1 MLQDSPAA
9 VQFVDKLIATK
20 GFADGGVTEEIR
32 LQLRDDLLTELSD
45 RINRAIVE
53 SLNPEQVTKLEHLLD
68 TNKIDKIQ
76 PFLHNQGINVQGLVA
91 RVMSEFQASYLEE
104 A

>member
-1 MLQDSPAA
+1 MLHDSPSA
-9 VQFVDKLIATK
+9 VQFIDKLIESK
-20 GFADGGVTEEIR
+20 GFGEGIDEE
-32 LQLRDDLLTELSD
+32 LHAQLRNDLLNELGD

-53 SLNPEQVTKLEHLLD
+53 SLSPEQVIKMEHLID
-68 TNKIDKIQ
+68 TNQIDKIQ
-76 PFLHNQGINVQGLVA
+76 SFLHNEGINTQALVA

>member
-1 MLQDSPAA
+1 MLQDSPSA
-9 VQFVDKLIATK
+9 VQFVDKLIDTK
-20 GFADGGVTEEIR
+20 GFGDSLDEEIR
-32 LQLRDDLLTELSD
+32 LQLRDDLLNELSD

-53 SLNPEQVTKLEHLLD
+53 SLSPEQVIKMEHLLD
-68 TNKIDKIQ
+68 TNQIDKIQ
-76 PFLHNQGINVQGLVA
+76 SFLHNEGINTQALVA